1 MMSFD
6 QLTGL
11 ADQLCPMH
19 VIIDAEGLVVSHG
32 PTLNKIRGDE
42 SWVGKP
48 FLEVL
53 VARSAE

>member
-19 VIIDAEGLVVSHG
+19 VIIDAEGLVV
-32 PTLNKIRGDE
+32 R
-42 SWVGKP
+42 
-48 FLEVL
+48 
-53 VARSAE
+53 R